1 MASLFST
8 APELLYGNKNVTDSP
23 GVAVFTFLYFFGII
37 NLLLKKA
44 GNLSADEYKEL
55 LEDLKHTAA
64 VNEAAGDLAKLTQI
78 YEVLDGLKSAAGL
91 I

>member
-1 MASLFST
+1 MST
-8 APELLYGNKNVTDSP
+8 
-23 GVAVFTFLYFFGII
+23 VAQAQQLDAQF
-37 NLLLKKA
+37 KA
-44 GNLSADEYKEL
+44 GQLSASEYKEL

-78 YEVLDGLKSAAGL
+78 YEVLDDLKSAAGL

>member
-1 MASLFST
+1 MST
-8 APELLYGNKNVTDSP
+8 VAQAQELD
-23 GVAVFTFLYFFGII
+23 AQF
-37 NLLLKKA
+37 KA
-44 GNLSADEYKEL
+44 GQLSAGEYKEL

-78 YEVLDGLKSAAGL
+78 YEVLDDLKSAAGL

>member
-1 MASLFST
+1 MST
-8 APELLYGNKNVTDSP
+8 IAEAQQLD
-23 GVAVFTFLYFFGII
+23 AQFR
-37 NLLLKKA
+37 A
-44 GNLSADEYKEL
+44 GQLSAGEYKEL

-78 YEVLDGLKSAAGL
+78 YEVLDDLKSAAGL

>member
-1 MASLFST
+1 MST
-8 APELLYGNKNVTDSP
+8 IAQAQDLDAQY
-23 GVAVFTFLYFFGII
+23 
-37 NLLLKKA
+37 KA
-44 GNLSADEYKEL
+44 GNLSASEYKEL

-78 YEVLDGLKSAAGL
+78 YEVLDNLKSAAGL

>member
-1 MASLFST
+1 MST
-8 APELLYGNKNVTDSP
+8 IAQAQDLEAQFHAGALS
-23 GVAVFTFLYFFGII
+23 
-37 NLLLKKA
+37 KA
-44 GNLSADEYKEL
+44 EYQEL

-78 YEVLDGLKSAAGL
+78 YEVLDNLKSAAGL

>member
-1 MASLFST
+1 MST
-8 APELLYGNKNVTDSP
+8 IAQAQDLD
-23 GVAVFTFLYFFGII
+23 AQF
-37 NLLLKKA
+37 KA
-44 GNLSADEYKEL
+44 GNLSASEYKEL

-78 YEVLDGLKSAAGL
+78 HEVLDDLKSAAGL

>member
-1 MASLFST
+1 MST
-8 APELLYGNKNVTDSP
+8 IAEAQQLD
-23 GVAVFTFLYFFGII
+23 AQFR
-37 NLLLKKA
+37 A
-44 GNLSADEYKEL
+44 GQLSAGEYKEL

-78 YEVLDGLKSAAGL
+78 YEVLDDLKSAAGF

>member
-1 MASLFST
+1 MST
-8 APELLYGNKNVTDSP
+8 IAQAQDLDAQY
-23 GVAVFTFLYFFGII
+23 
-37 NLLLKKA
+37 KA
-44 GNLSADEYKEL
+44 GNLSASEYKEL

-78 YEVLDGLKSAAGL
+78 HEVLDNLKSAAGL

>member
-1 MASLFST
+1 MST
-8 APELLYGNKNVTDSP
+8 
-23 GVAVFTFLYFFGII
+23 VAQAQQLDAQF
-37 NLLLKKA
+37 KA
-44 GNLSADEYKEL
+44 GQLSASEYKEL

-78 YEVLDGLKSAAGL
+78 HEVLDDLVSAAGL

>member
-1 MASLFST
+1 MST
-8 APELLYGNKNVTDSP
+8 LAQAQQLD
-23 GVAVFTFLYFFGII
+23 AQFR
-37 NLLLKKA
+37 A
-44 GNLSADEYKEL
+44 GQLSASEYKEL

-78 YEVLDGLKSAAGL
+78 HEVLEDLKSAAGL